1 MAKRMR
7 ESRGLGK
14 YDAPLKLQH
23 QMGYSGFKRGR
34 IANPFSEDTMQ
45 YREIANKVKKL
56 IRDGP
61 ANRPTDWRQQ
71 ISDELGDVLW
81 YCAALA
87 TDLNLTL
94 GAVAGENLNKLSVR
108 KEAGTIG
115 GSGDKR

>member
-45 YREIANKVKKL
+45 YREWNRGFSKAFYDNL
-56 IRDGP
+56 SRIRNLYVMDQPIG
-61 ANRPTDWRQQ
+61 QQ
-71 ISDELGDVLW
+71 IGD
-81 YCAALA
+81 
-87 TDLNLTL
+87 
-94 GAVAGENLNKLSVR
+94 NKYLMN
-108 KEAGTIG
+108 
-115 GSGDKR
+115 

>member
-45 YREIANKVKKL
+45 YREW
-56 IRDGP
+56 
-61 ANRPTDWRQQ
+61 NRGFSKAFYDNLSRITK
-71 ISDELGDVLW
+71 DETTTRSRSVLK
-81 YCAALA
+81 
-87 TDLNLTL
+87 
-94 GAVAGENLNKLSVR
+94 GEV
-108 KEAGTIG
+108 
-115 GSGDKR
+115 

>member
-45 YREIANKVKKL
+45 YREW
-56 IRDGP
+56 
-61 ANRPTDWRQQ
+61 NRGFSKAFYDNLSRITK
-71 ISDELGDVLW
+71 DE
-81 YCAALA
+81 
-87 TDLNLTL
+87 TTTR
-94 GAVAGENLNKLSVR
+94 SR
-108 KEAGTIG
+108 
-115 GSGDKR
+115 

>member
-45 YREIANKVKKL
+45 YREW
-56 IRDGP
+56 
-61 ANRPTDWRQQ
+61 NRGFSKAFYDNLSRVTK
-71 ISDELGDVLW
+71 DETTTRSRSVLK
-81 YCAALA
+81 
-87 TDLNLTL
+87 
-94 GAVAGENLNKLSVR
+94 GEV
-108 KEAGTIG
+108 
-115 GSGDKR
+115 

>member
-45 YREIANKVKKL
+45 YREW
-56 IRDGP
+56 
-61 ANRPTDWRQQ
+61 NRGFSKAFYDNLSRITK
-71 ISDELGDVLW
+71 DETTARSRSVLK
-81 YCAALA
+81 
-87 TDLNLTL
+87 
-94 GAVAGENLNKLSVR
+94 GEV
-108 KEAGTIG
+108 
-115 GSGDKR
+115 